1 MPCCFGMVASSKCL
15 LCGAG
20 LGHPPL
26 SWVAPVAPGRDV
38 LRLLLQYFFA
48 EIFICLQA
56 GSFRAVLRSGLC
68 GSLRA
73 VLVTRFGGG
82 KVELLAILFV
92 GAWVA
97 SMLLSERGHCMHTD
111 LAGHLRRLLQWLVHC
126 ASMTACIG
134 GGQILASGLHE
145 VAVPSSSA
153 AMGRSWSTAGPF
165 PCGPST
171 CESVSPSIMPLP
183 RAAKTL
189 GSHLDL
195 YPFASPEEGLPQNG

>member
-134 GGQILASGLHE
+134 GGQKRPYRPPSALSAYHPYRLLSTSSGPYLPLSASI
-145 VAVPSSSA
+145 
-153 AMGRSWSTAGPF
+153 GR
-165 PCGPST
+165 
-171 CESVSPSIMPLP
+171 
-183 RAAKTL
+183 
-189 GSHLDL
+189 
-195 YPFASPEEGLPQNG
+195 